1 VLLIAWN
8 GKWDIALTFFK
19 IAHLARGEVSGGLS
33 GAELVA
39 ACRDAALVALEEDEK
54 MEDAY
59 SSPMIRM
66 HHILGALTSI
76 ERQITQEMLDFYAN
90 YQGKAK

>member
-1 VLLIAWN
+1 MLLIACN
-8 GKWDIALTFFK
+8 REWDIVLTFFK
-19 IAHLARGEVSGGLS
+19 VARLARGEVSGGLS

-54 MEDAY
+54 MEDEY

-66 HHILGALTSI
+66 HHMLGALTSI
-76 ERQITQEMLDFYAN
+76 ERQITQEMLDFYVN
-90 YQGKAK
+90 YQGKSQ